1 MGILAMIII
10 GAASGFFATRL
21 LRIEA
26 DILTT
31 VAIGVGGAVIGSLLL
46 RLLLTITGWLAGFVG
61 AVLGA
66 MLLIWLWKTLGA
78 R

>member
-1 MGILAMIII
+1 MGIIAMIII
-10 GAASGFFATRL
+10 GAAAGFLATRL

-31 VAIGVGGAVIGSLLL
+31 VAIGIGGAVIGGLVIRFLLVV
-46 RLLLTITGWLAGFVG
+46 TGWLAGFVG

-66 MLLIWLWKTLGA
+66 LLLIWLWQQYRG

>member
-10 GAASGFFATRL
+10 GAAAGFFATRL

-31 VAIGVGGAVIGSLLL
+31 VAIGVSGAVIGSLLL